1 VEIGNLSNSSQTY
14 NLLRKALDA
23 SSLRSKTSA
32 NNIANVNTKGYK
44 KYYVTFEESLKNQ
57 VDNLNLK
64 TTTDKHISNASSI
77 GEAKVEQDTTSSMN
91 PDGNNVDIDSEMA
104 NQAANTMMY
113 NALITQVNSKLSLER
128 YIING
133 GK

>member
-1 VEIGNLSNSSQTY
+1 VETSNLSRSSQTY
-14 NLLRKALDA
+14 KLLQKALDA

>member
-1 VEIGNLSNSSQTY
+1 METGNLSNSSQTY
-14 NLLRKALDA
+14 KLLQKALDA

-64 TTTDKHISNASSI
+64 TTTDKHITDATSI

-113 NALITQVNSKLSLER
+113 NALITQVNSRLSLER

>member
-1 VEIGNLSNSSQTY
+1 MGNLSNDSQTY
-14 NLLRKALDA
+14 GLLKKALDA
-23 SSLRSKTSA
+23 SSLRSKASA

-44 KYYVTFEESLKNQ
+44 KYFVTFEESLKSQ
-57 VDNLNLK
+57 ADNLNLK
-64 TTTDKHISNASSI
+64 TTNDKHIGGASSN
-77 GEAKVEQDTTSSMN
+77 GEVKLEQDTTSSMN

-113 NALITQVNSKLSLER
+113 NALITQVNSRISIEK